1 MAPILAPVP
10 YAQLVLALTATS
22 EPPHVALTEVADPEP
37 LPPQALV
44 AVRAFSLNRG
54 ETKRLP
60 DREPGSIPGWDLAG
74 VVARAAADG
83 SGPPQ
88 GARVVGIT
96 RAAGGAW
103 AQLVAVRTQDLAE
116 LPADVS
122 FAQAATLPV
131 AGVTALRALEICGFV
146 LGKRVLVTGAS
157 GGVGRFAV
165 QLAARAGAHVTGV
178 ARNEERARGLREL
191 GAAEIVFDVA
201 DAAEQDAILEGV
213 GGASLGAAIG
223 KVAARGTVVSYA
235 SSDQDPVSFPARAL
249 FGRAPGA
256 TLRGLFVFEE
266 VERTGTGG
274 SDLAR
279 LAALVA
285 AGDLETPIDLEA
297 SWRDPAPAIAALLER
312 RIAGKAVLLVD

>member
-1 MAPILAPVP
+1 M
-10 YAQLVLALTATS
+10 LALTATA

-37 LPPQALV
+37 LPFQALV
-44 AVRAFSLNRG
+44 EVRAFSLNRG
-54 ETKRLP
+54 ETRGLA
-60 DREPGSIPGWDLAG
+60 DRPPGSIPGWDLAG

-83 SGPPQ
+83 GGPPS
-88 GARVVGIT
+88 GARVVGIM

-103 AQLVAVRTQDLAE
+103 AQRVAVRTQDLAE
-116 LPADVS
+116 LPDEVT

-165 QLAARAGAHVTGV
+165 QLAARAGARVTGV
-178 ARNEERARGLREL
+178 ARNAERARGLAGL
-191 GAAEIVFDVA
+191 GAAKVVHDIA
-201 DAAEQDAILEGV
+201 DAGEHDAILEGV
-213 GGASLGAAIG
+213 GGASLGAALG
-223 KVAARGTVVSYA
+223 KVAPRGTIVSYA
-235 SSDQDPVSFPARAL
+235 SSDPEPAAFGARTL

-256 TLRGLFVFEE
+256 TLRGLFIFEE

-274 SDLAR
+274 ADLGR

-285 AGDLETPIDLEA
+285 AGELQAPIDLEA
-297 SWRDPAPAIAALLER
+297 SWREPGPALTALMER
-312 RIAGKAVLLVD
+312 RVAGKAVLLVD

>member
-1 MAPILAPVP
+1 VP
-10 YAQLVLALTATS
+10 YAQAVLALTATTES
-22 EPPHVALTEVADPEP
+22 PHVALTEVPDPEP
-37 LPPQALV
+37 LPFQALV
-44 AVRAFSLNRG
+44 AVKAFSLNRG
-54 ETKRLP
+54 ETNRLP

-83 SGPPQ
+83 SGPPE

-96 RAAGGAW
+96 RAEGGAW

-116 LPADVS
+116 LPDGVT

-146 LGKRVLVTGAS
+146 LGKRVLVTGAG

-165 QLAARAGAHVTGV
+165 QLAARAGARVTGV

-191 GAAEIVFDVA
+191 GAAQIVFDVA

-213 GGASLGAAIG
+213 GGASLGTAIG
-223 KVAARGTVVSYA
+223 KVATRGTVVSYA
-235 SSDQDPVSFPARAL
+235 SSDQDPVAFPARTL

-256 TLRGLFVFEE
+256 SLRGLFVFEE
-266 VERTGTGG
+266 IERTGSGG

-285 AGDLETPIDLEA
+285 AGALETPIDLQA
-297 SWRDPAPAIAALLER
+297 SWRDPAPALEALLQR
-312 RIAGKAVLLVD
+312 RVAGKAVLLVD